1 MSRRIEKPALILAMS
16 VGGLLM
22 WTAVPAVW
30 LWIAGRYSRVSQSDM
45 SSFAL
50 LFAGIPATMFAIGL
64 GLGRLERRYEDRFD
78 VRTGPRIV
86 GARWLHSLRGGT
98 EEEPATMLDKIL
110 IINVVLALIALTV
123 WMVLF
128 SHGSQAPRH

>member
-1 MSRRIEKPALILAMS
+1 MC

-22 WTAVPAVW
+22 WTAVPAAW
-30 LWIAGRYSRVSQSDM
+30 LWIAGRFARVSQSDM

-50 LFAGIPATMFAIGL
+50 LYAGTSASMLAVGI
-64 GLGRLERRYEDRFD
+64 GLGRLERRYAARFD

-98 EEEPATMLDKIL
+98 DEEPATILDKIL
-110 IINVVLALIALTV
+110 IVHIALAIVTATV
-123 WMVLF
+123 WFALF
-128 SHGSQAPRH
+128 SHGSQALRL